1 MPAVPHR
8 PRLAVHKFSSCDGC
22 QLALLN
28 LGDGLL
34 QLAEQVD
41 IRHFVEMGPVD
52 EGAEVNISLVEG
64 SISTPEEAQRIRAV
78 RAHSKYLI
86 ALGACATSG
95 GIQALRNL
103 HDAAEWTR
111 SVYASPEHISILDK
125 VTPLSAHVKVDL
137 ELWGCPVNGH
147 QVLAAMRALLFGV
160 TPPVNR
166 DKLCGEC
173 KRIGVVCVMVAR
185 GVPCMGPVTQTGCG
199 VLCPKHGRDCYACYG
214 PAENANSA
222 SLAQRLRANGLDE
235 ANVRRRFQSINNAA
249 PAFATVASALHGD

>member
-1 MPAVPHR
+1 MPQVSQR

-41 IRHFVEMGPVD
+41 IRHFVEMGPVNED
-52 EGAEVNISLVEG
+52 AEVDIALVEG
-64 SISTPEEAQRIRAV
+64 SISTPEELERIRRV
-78 RAHSKYLI
+78 RARSKYLI
-86 ALGACATSG
+86 ALGACATAG

-103 HDAAEWTR
+103 NDAAAWTS

-125 VTPLSAHVKVDL
+125 VTPLAAHVKVDL

-214 PAENANSA
+214 PAENANGA
-222 SLAQRLRANGLDE
+222 SLAHRLRANGLDQ
-235 ANVRRRFQSINNAA
+235 ANVMRRFQSINNAA
-249 PAFATVASALHGD
+249 PAFAAVTAAPHGD